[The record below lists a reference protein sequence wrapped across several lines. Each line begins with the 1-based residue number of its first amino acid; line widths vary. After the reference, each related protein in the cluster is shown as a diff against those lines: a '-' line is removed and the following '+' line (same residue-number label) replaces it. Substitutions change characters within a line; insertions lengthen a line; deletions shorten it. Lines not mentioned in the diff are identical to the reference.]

1 MTEQHGLSGRKYEFL
16 EQLPI
21 EDLEY
26 FLRLSSD
33 SVETEEFLDA
43 VTEVIINR
51 ERDCPTGRIMNV
63 GKAWHEFQ
71 TVYNTPES
79 EGRSPL
85 PEDVSKQDNR
95 DASRPKNHTAPAG
108 SSFRRLGRS
117 IVIVATIIALVF
129 STMIGAQ
136 AAGLDIFGTL
146 ARWTDS
152 TFHHITTP
160 RERDESI
167 GLQNTLYGPIDVEE
181 LLGAYAPA
189 QLPDNAVAT
198 ASSIKEDEF
207 GVAVQVSF
215 SLPDDKKFF
224 IQLDQYRE
232 NSYIDMKTFERD
244 TDFREKYLS
253 HSRAYYILSNEDYY
267 MATWSDST
275 TMITILGDLSADEL
289 KLILDSIGG

>member
-1 MTEQHGLSGRKYEFL
+1 MTEQHGSSGRKYEFL

-43 VTEVIINR
+43 VTEVIIKR

-71 TVYNTPES
+71 TVYNNPES
-79 EGRSPL
+79 EDTPL
-85 PEDVSKQDNR
+85 SEDVSKQDNR

-160 RERDESI
+160 RDRDESI

-198 ASSIKEDEF
+198 SSRIQEDEY
-207 GVAVQVSF
+207 GIAIQVSF
-215 SLPDDKKFF
+215 SLPDDRKFF
-224 IQLDQYRE
+224 IQVDQYPE
-232 NSYIDMKTFERD
+232 GEYIDSKTFEID
-244 TDFREKYLS
+244 TELREEYFSNSKT
-253 HSRAYYILSNEDYY
+253 YYIFSNENYY
-267 MATWSDST
+267 MATWSDGT
-275 TMITILGDLSADEL
+275 TMQNILGDLSIEEL
-289 KLILDSIGG
+289 KLIIDSIGG